1 MLFGRNPTSLKF
13 QTALRGG
20 FCYDEYMLKREV
32 HTRGVVVGR
41 RAAGEGSVRV
51 SLYTEELG
59 LVTAVA
65 TSGREERSK
74 LRPHL
79 MVGTRGTYS
88 LVKGKA
94 DWRVT
99 GVVAARSTYFECTT
113 DEQRQSAERV
123 RTLLK
128 QFVHGEGADVELFA
142 ALWEFMQA
150 IPALAGDDARVAEY
164 VVVLR
169 MLAALGYVAKAG
181 GAEEFLG
188 AEYSAA
194 LLVNAKLK
202 RAALVRLINDG
213 IGASGL

>member
-1 MLFGRNPTSLKF
+1 MFWYHDG
-13 QTALRGG
+13 
-20 FCYDEYMLKREV
+20 MLKREV

-51 SLYTEELG
+51 TLYTEELG

-74 LRPHL
+74 LRAHL
-79 MVGTRGTYS
+79 VVGTRGTYS

-99 GVVAARSTYFECTT
+99 GVVGARSTYFECTS

-123 RTLLK
+123 RVLLK
-128 QFVHGEGADVELFA
+128 QFVHGEGADAELFA
-142 ALWEFMQA
+142 ALWEFLS
-150 IPALAGDDARVAEY
+150 ALPTLSTDDVRVAEY

-169 MLAALGYVAKAG
+169 MLAALGYVAKG
-181 GAEEFLG
+181 GTADEFLG
-188 AEYSAA
+188 AEYTAA
-194 LLVNAKLK
+194 LLVSAKEK
-202 RAALVRLINDG
+202 RSDLVRLINDG